1 MTRSLTKLLL
11 EDVIE
16 WPDGQRAKVIW
27 VSEDGERFRVAGL
40 TDAAACDGQLSGGQ
54 ERAIGSSGLKRA
66 GDRRVAGSLNFTS
79 CAVLGPSGAA
89 AGHASALPTPQLDD

>member
-40 TDAAACDGQLSGGQ
+40 PTLLRATDSFRVVRSGRL
-54 ERAIGSSGLKRA
+54 EVP
-66 GDRRVAGSLNFTS
+66 D
-79 CAVLGPSGAA
+79 
-89 AGHASALPTPQLDD
+89 